1 MAVEASQIANLL
13 AIARHG
19 SFTQAA
25 IEKGMSQPALSNSI
39 ALLERR
45 LGVRVLERT
54 RRGST
59 LTPCG
64 EILVRR
70 AEGVRSLLD
79 DAEAEVR
86 SHVAGVA
93 GPLRIGATP
102 SVLINLV
109 PHAFR
114 LMDQTGPMYIE
125 VVDGLDDVLVPML
138 RTGALDLI
146 VGPVEE
152 LFGSSADV
160 QEVTLLDDPFS
171 VAVGPSSSFFDR
183 TSLKLAD
190 LAEAP
195 WVLPRLGSAYRRH
208 VEALFMIEGVP
219 WPRDCILANSIPVIE
234 SFVASTARVTLVSA
248 VQLSGKSGGFRVI
261 PLARAGGRKIGYKVR
276 TGSRPSA
283 LGASFLDALGRASMQ
298 LTATENTGG
307 SKPLGRENLDRTMGA
322 AGSKTEF

>member
-45 LGVRVLERT
+45 LGVRVLQRT

-59 LTPCG
+59 LTPFG

-86 SHVAGVA
+86 SHAAGVS

-102 SVLINLV
+102 SVLVSLL
-109 PHAFR
+109 PRAFR
-114 LMDQTGPMYIE
+114 LLDHASPMNVEI
-125 VVDGLDDVLVPML
+125 VDGLDDVLVPML
-138 RTGALDLI
+138 QTGGLDLV
-146 VGPVEE
+146 VGPVESV
-152 LFGSSADV
+152 FGGAEDV
-160 QEVTLLDDPFS
+160 QEVTLLDDPFAI
-171 VAVGPSSSFFDR
+171 AVGPTSPFFDR
-183 TSLKLAD
+183 PSLTLAD
-190 LAEAP
+190 LADAP

-208 VEALFMIEGVP
+208 LESLFMIEGVP
-219 WPRDCILANSIPVIE
+219 WPQDFVLANSIPLLE
-234 SFVASTARVTLVSA
+234 SFVSSTSRVTLVSP
-248 VQLSGKSGGFRVI
+248 VQLSEAAHGFRII
-261 PLARAGGRKIGYKVR
+261 PLARAGGRKIGYKLR
-276 TGSRPSA
+276 KGSRLSPLGSA
-283 LGASFLDALGRASMQ
+283 FLDALTRA
-298 LTATENTGG
+298 
-307 SKPLGRENLDRTMGA
+307 A
-322 AGSKTEF
+322 APVRP

>member
-25 IEKGMSQPALSNSI
+25 VEKGMSQPALSNSI

-59 LTPCG
+59 LTPYG

-70 AEGVRSLLD
+70 AEGVRALLD

-86 SHVAGVA
+86 SFASGVS

-102 SVLINLV
+102 SVLVSLI
-109 PHAFR
+109 PRAFR
-114 LMDQTGPMYIE
+114 LLDQDGPMNIE
-125 VVDGLDDVLVPML
+125 VVDGLDDVLVPLL
-138 RTGALDLI
+138 RTGGLDLV
-146 VGPVEE
+146 VGPVESV
-152 LFGSSADV
+152 FGGSADV
-160 QEVTLLDDPFS
+160 EEVTLMEDPFA
-171 VAVGPSSSFFDR
+171 VAVGKASPFYGRPSLR
-183 TSLKLAD
+183 LAD

-219 WPRDCILANSIPVIE
+219 WPNDCVLANSIPVLE
-234 SFVASTARVTLVSA
+234 SFVSSTSRVTLVSP
-248 VQLSGKSGGFRVI
+248 VQLSESLHTFRVI
-261 PLARAGGRKIGYKVR
+261 PLKHAGGRKIGFKVR
-276 TGSRPSA
+276 KGSRMS
-283 LGASFLDALGRASMQ
+283 
-298 LTATENTGG
+298 
-307 SKPLGRENLDRTMGA
+307 PLGSAFVRALLEVSRPA
-322 AGSKTEF
+322 PP

>member
-59 LTPCG
+59 LTPFG

-86 SHVAGVA
+86 SHAAGVS

-102 SVLINLV
+102 SVLVSLL
-109 PHAFR
+109 PRAFR
-114 LMDQTGPMYIE
+114 LLDQTGPMNVE
-125 VVDGLDDVLVPML
+125 VVDGLDDMLMPML
-138 RTGALDLI
+138 RTGALDLV
-146 VGPVEE
+146 VGPVDGI
-152 LFGSSADV
+152 FGGSEDV
-160 QEVTLLDDPFS
+160 QEVTLLDDPFA
-171 VAVGPSSSFFDR
+171 VAVGPASPHFDR
-183 TSLKLAD
+183 SSLKLAD
-190 LAEAP
+190 LADAP

-208 VEALFMIEGVP
+208 VESLFMIEGVQ
-219 WPRDCILANSIPVIE
+219 WPQDCILANSIPVLE
-234 SFVASTARVTLVSA
+234 SFVSSTSRVTLVSP
-248 VQLSGKSGGFRVI
+248 VQLSEAERTFRVI
-261 PLARAGGRKIGYKVR
+261 PLARAGGRRIGYKIR
-276 TGSRPSA
+276 KGARLSP
-283 LGASFLDALGRASMQ
+283 LGAAFLEALSRASTTN
-298 LTATENTGG
+298 LAAT
-307 SKPLGRENLDRTMGA
+307 
-322 AGSKTEF
+322 